1 MRKFAWILG
10 LFLVGCANMTPMAVN
25 KQTKNIDA
33 NAKSIVLMTLDLGR
47 PEASRY
53 TPHPIAVTFTK
64 KDGQGTKV
72 SHSFTVDSDA
82 GELDS
87 TVHNKFMFRFG
98 LEPGKYEMATITG
111 DANAF
116 PFHGFFVLPLLMEI
130 NVTPKSVT
138 YVGRVTALMRPRVG
152 DEFRAGSVIP
162 LLDQSVSGVSGSTF
176 DVTVQ
181 DLAKEDIAA
190 FKSTF
195 PSLADITIQTE
206 LLPPFDRAKAQ
217 AWWEG
222 DNKSKEVAAPKDIKQ
237 AQQ

>member
-33 NAKSIVLMTLDLGR
+33 NTKSIVLMTLDLGR

-87 TVHNKFMFRFG
+87 TVQTSSCSG
-98 LEPGKYEMATITG
+98 L
-111 DANAF
+111 
-116 PFHGFFVLPLLMEI
+116 V
-130 NVTPKSVT
+130 
-138 YVGRVTALMRPRVG
+138 
-152 DEFRAGSVIP
+152 
-162 LLDQSVSGVSGSTF
+162 
-176 DVTVQ
+176 
-181 DLAKEDIAA
+181 
-190 FKSTF
+190 
-195 PSLADITIQTE
+195 
-206 LLPPFDRAKAQ
+206 
-217 AWWEG
+217 
-222 DNKSKEVAAPKDIKQ
+222 
-237 AQQ
+237 